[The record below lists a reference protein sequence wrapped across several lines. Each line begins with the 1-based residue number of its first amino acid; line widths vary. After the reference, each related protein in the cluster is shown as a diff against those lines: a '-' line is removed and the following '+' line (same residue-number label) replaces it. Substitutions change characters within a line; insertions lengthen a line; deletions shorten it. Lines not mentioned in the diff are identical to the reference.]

1 MTNNNMDMMAERVE
15 SVKAATLGGLS
26 IFALFV
32 TTTLINNLLLAQY
45 FGLPNPLLLDIHD
58 YRFFISGG
66 IASFCG
72 FLFGVTY
79 RYIIRTDNNLQLKA
93 GGVMAFS
100 LIRGLTQIEMG
111 IYTNNLFPF
120 LVLAGESILY
130 FGVTAFVLD
139 RAIQRSWVK
148 PFNG

>member
-1 MTNNNMDMMAERVE
+1 MTNMDMMPERVE

-32 TTTLINNLLLAQY
+32 ITTLINNLLLVQY
-45 FGLPNPLLLDIHD
+45 FALLNPLRVDIHD
-58 YRFFISGG
+58 YHSLISAA

-79 RYIIRTDNNLQLKA
+79 RYIIRTDNNPQLKA
-93 GGVMAFS
+93 GGVMAFG
-100 LIRGLTQIEMG
+100 LIRGLTQIEIG
-111 IYTNNLFPF
+111 TYTDNLFPF
-120 LVLAGESILY
+120 VVLASESILY
-130 FGVTAFVLD
+130 FGVAALVLD
-139 RAIQRSWVK
+139 IAIQRSWVK

>member
-1 MTNNNMDMMAERVE
+1 MAERIE

-32 TTTLINNLLLAQY
+32 TTTLINNLLLGQY
-45 FGLPNPLLLDIHD
+45 LEQLFPLQVEIYD
-58 YRFFISGG
+58 YRFLISAA

-79 RYIIRTDNNLQLKA
+79 RYIIRTDKNPQLKA
-93 GGVMAFS
+93 GGVMAFG

-111 IYTNNLFPF
+111 FTYTNNLFPF
-120 LVLAGESILY
+120 IVLTGESILY
-130 FGVTAFVLD
+130 FGVAAFVLD
-139 RAIQRSWVK
+139 IALQRSWVK

>member
-1 MTNNNMDMMAERVE
+1 LAERIE
-15 SVKAATLGGLS
+15 SVKAATLSGLS

-32 TTTLINNLLLAQY
+32 TTTLINNLLLGQY
-45 FGLPNPLLLDIHD
+45 FALLNPLQEVDIHD
-58 YRFFISGG
+58 YRFLISAA

-79 RYIIRTDNNLQLKA
+79 RYIIRTDKNPQLKA
-93 GGVMAFS
+93 GGVMAFG

-111 IYTNNLFPF
+111 FTVTNNVFPF
-120 LVLAGESILY
+120 IVLTGESILY
-130 FGVTAFVLD
+130 FGVAALVLD
-139 RAIQRSWVK
+139 IALQRGWVK